1 MIPHVERSR
10 PPGRNDQC
18 PCGSGKKYKRCCL
31 LHETSIA
38 PEMHLSDVIAHLRE
52 ADESGDR
59 HVGIEILEQ
68 ARTTIRVPEIETLLV
83 ERYLE
88 LPVEQAEVQ
97 LRQWWE
103 QEHDRFSGAGL
114 AQVMASQDRKEEAL
128 TILNESQGA
137 EAWPEY
143 WHLLSTLRE
152 EQGDTEAAVA
162 AMELYTRLCPEDS
175 AAWMLLADMQQRAN
189 LNDRALVSLRRA
201 GELAPGR
208 MLPRLLRAQI
218 LSEEGR
224 WREVRDLC
232 ESLLAQEPD
241 DAIPAM
247 LYALRDLLA
256 QSYFVLGDFDAARGL
271 RESQLNVEP
280 DDREARFRLAH
291 LEATVGRYRRALLVL
306 EPYPIDDLEMR
317 VLDIRLRSLLAL
329 HEYGEAMSV
338 AADLETVDPT
348 IQVVPLVQAA
358 QAAARK
364 EYTWALEQLEGKP
377 AERYKDLWYN
387 LRLECMAHANSW
399 SDILSVLKAIDQP
412 DDALLLRTALAAM
425 ACGKLDVAERLT
437 ERIDD
442 QQSMEARSL
451 STLLGPLR
459 QYRRASEVRREQQV
473 DQVEKQRRASENRD
487 LRRQV
492 HETERQNSLLAR
504 ALADS
509 EATVKRLF
517 SLIGP
522 SSAGV
527 GAASWEVQLHE
538 IAARAHRDV
547 VSQERQQAESQLR
560 AMLGQRGWARL
571 SESVRTSLREGERLF
586 VSTDDERDY
595 GSALMGYARGLES
608 AFKEAIFGPAR
619 DQWQREP
626 GLVARLQDEGHDPS
640 LGPLVR
646 YLLQGGHL
654 TLGSMAAALDRMGD
668 ARRNGVAVGLLRQ
681 ITRVR
686 PYDERALADWKRT
699 AERLNGA
706 AYARNRPAHA
716 AAVSCEEVRAFREL
730 VLGTD
735 GLLRELSD
743 M

>member
-31 LHETSIA
+31 LHETTIA
-38 PEMHLSDVIAHLRE
+38 PGMILGDVMAHLQL

-59 HVGIEILEQ
+59 HTGIEILEQ
-68 ARTTIRVPEIETLLV
+68 ARITIRMPEIETLLV

-114 AQVMASQDRKEEAL
+114 AQVLAGQERKDEAL
-128 TILNESQGA
+128 AILNESQGA

-143 WHLLSTLRE
+143 WHLLGTLRE

-208 MLPRLLRAQI
+208 MLPRMLRAQI

-232 ESLLAQEPD
+232 ESLLEQEPD

-271 RESQLNVEP
+271 RESQLKVEP
-280 DDREARFRLAH
+280 DDCEACYRLAH

-306 EPYPIDDLEMR
+306 ERYPSDDLEMR

-329 HEYGEAMSV
+329 HEYEEAMSV
-338 AADLETVDPT
+338 AADLETLDPT

-358 QAAARK
+358 QAAVRK

-377 AERYKDLWYN
+377 ADQYKDLWYN

-399 SDILSVLKAIDQP
+399 SDILPVLKAIDQP
-412 DDALLLRTALAAM
+412 DDALLLRAALAAM
-425 ACGKLDVAERLT
+425 ACEKLDVAERLA
-437 ERIDD
+437 EKIDD

-451 STLLGPLR
+451 SALLGPLR
-459 QYRRASEVRREQQV
+459 QYRRASEVRRQQQV

-492 HETERQNSLLAR
+492 HEMERQNSFLAR

-517 SLIGP
+517 TLIGP
-522 SSAGV
+522 SSVGV
-527 GAASWEVQLHE
+527 GAANWEVQLRD

-547 VSQERQQAESQLR
+547 VTQERQQAESQLR
-560 AMLGQRGWARL
+560 AMLGQGGWSRL

-586 VSTDDERDY
+586 VSTDEERDY

-640 LGPLVR
+640 LGPFVR

-668 ARRNGVAVGLLRQ
+668 ARRNGVAIGLLRQ

-686 PYDERALADWKRT
+686 PYDERALADWQRT
-699 AERLNGA
+699 AERLNSA

-716 AAVSCEEVRAFREL
+716 AAVSCEEVREFREL